1 METEYLKRCFGNC
14 LAQALA
20 EVAEVRPSDPVEY
33 LAHWLC
39 HYRKTMKAKEENMQ
53 EETQLKEE
61 YDRSLKEAEMAE
73 MLKQEEYQ
81 MQQKCEMGHK
91 KPDMIIS
98 VYFSDNSVQSKTVT
112 KPDNMQIQDAM
123 NDNYSSVS
131 ENRVS
136 AASYVDIGKDIATE
150 MDDINL
156 QEMMDAQSKD
166 NNNEDDEHLPLEEPV
181 PVNQTQVS
189 SYVPISVALSTKKA
203 IFNQESIKPLEEALE
218 QEPLPG
224 TSKNPPG
231 MP

>member
-20 EVAEVRPSDPVEY
+20 EVAKVRPSDPIEY

-81 MQQKCEMGHK
+81 IQQKCEMGHK
-91 KPDMIIS
+91 
-98 VYFSDNSVQSKTVT
+98 
-112 KPDNMQIQDAM
+112 
-123 NDNYSSVS
+123 
-131 ENRVS
+131 
-136 AASYVDIGKDIATE
+136 
-150 MDDINL
+150 
-156 QEMMDAQSKD
+156 
-166 NNNEDDEHLPLEEPV
+166 V
-181 PVNQTQVS
+181 PV
-189 SYVPISVALSTKKA
+189 SVAVSTKKT
-203 IFNQESIKPLEEALE
+203 IFNQESVKPLEEALE

-231 MP
+231 MPQIPSSELADQTTETSKLHK